1 MVLKVSSK
9 QKHTVIYVTGLN
21 DANPTFQKTAIR
33 SWRIYG
39 VQPVLFQ
46 TGWADSVSFS
56 QKLERLLELID
67 DNIEQGNVVSLIGAS
82 AGASM
87 VVAAYARRKEA
98 VSGVAFI
105 CGKLHNPQTVGAS
118 YYLQNPAFREAMSTL
133 NDNLAQLTKV
143 ERARIMSIHPLFDET
158 VVITDTVIT
167 GAKKAVFPTLFHVP
181 TIGLGISLL
190 SFVPII
196 FLKRLQKGRIE
207 T

>member
-1 MVLKVSSK
+1 MKTHVI
-9 QKHTVIYVTGLN
+9 IYVTGLN
-21 DANPTFQKTAIR
+21 DANPAFQKTVIR

-46 TGWADSVSFS
+46 TGWANSQSFS

-67 DNIEQGNVVSLIGAS
+67 SNREKGNAVSLIAAS

-87 VVAAYARRKEA
+87 AVAAYARRKDTIN
-98 VSGVAFI
+98 GVAFI
-105 CGKLHNPQTVGAS
+105 CGKLRRPEAVGTQ

-143 ERARIMSIHPLFDET
+143 ERARMLSIHPLFDET
-158 VVITDTVIT
+158 VVITDTFVT

-196 FLKRLQKGRIE
+196 FLKRLAKRVE
-207 T
+207 

>member
-1 MVLKVSSK
+1 MKTHVI
-9 QKHTVIYVTGLN
+9 IYVTGLN
-21 DANPTFQKTAIR
+21 DANPAFQKTVIR

-39 VQPVLFQ
+39 VQPLLFQ
-46 TGWADSVSFS
+46 TGWANSQSFS

-67 DNIEQGNVVSLIGAS
+67 SNREKGNAVSLIAAS

-87 VVAAYARRKEA
+87 AVAAYARRKDTIN
-98 VSGVAFI
+98 GVAFI
-105 CGKLHNPQTVGAS
+105 CGKLRRPEAVGTQ

-143 ERARIMSIHPLFDET
+143 ERARMMSIHPLFDET
-158 VVITDTVIT
+158 VVITDTLVT

-196 FLKRLQKGRIE
+196 FLKRLAKRVE
-207 T
+207 

>member
-1 MVLKVSSK
+1 MKNHV
-9 QKHTVIYVTGLN
+9 VIYVTGLN
-21 DANPTFQKTAIR
+21 DANPTFQKNVIR
-33 SWRIYG
+33 LWRIYG

-46 TGWADSVSFS
+46 TGWADQISFS
-56 QKLERLLELID
+56 EKLERLIQLID
-67 DNIEQGNVVSLIGAS
+67 DNTKRGNAVSLIGAS

-87 VVAAYARRKEA
+87 VVAAYARRKET
-98 VSGVAFI
+98 VNGVAFI
-105 CGKLHNPQTVGAS
+105 CGKLRNPQTVGAS
-118 YYLQNPAFREAMSTL
+118 YYLKNPAFREAMSTL
-133 NDNLAQLTKV
+133 NDNLAQLKKV

-158 VVITDTVIT
+158 VVITDTIVT
-167 GAKKAVFPTLFHVP
+167 GAKKVVFPTLFHVP